1 MRNYSKNHDK
11 EVMEQ
16 IFNQLTNPFLARRF
30 DMKKGITLLMSLSII
45 ILAAALIMGVPAVV
59 KAAPIHLTYSNF
71 FPPSHIQSKLAAAW
85 CKEVEKRTHGKVKIT
100 YYPGG
105 TLTKGKNCYDGVV
118 NGLSDIGMSVL
129 GYTRGRFPIMQ
140 AVDLPLGYTSGKV
153 ATNICNAVYKKFKD
167 PGFNDTQVMYLMA
180 HGPGILFTRKKPVR
194 KLEDLKGMKIR
205 AHGTTAA
212 LVKALGGTPVA
223 MPMPELY
230 QALQKGVVDG
240 ALYPMEVNK
249 GWKMAE
255 QVKYCTMDLSC
266 SYTTSFFVVMNKK
279 KWNSLPK
286 DVQRTIEAINK
297 EWIPKHGAAWDSSD
311 TEGRNYFLK
320 KGGKIITLSK
330 AELARWKKAARPVI
344 SNYITQM
351 KKKGI
356 NGNEIVDF
364 IETMLKK

>member
-1 MRNYSKNHDK
+1 
-11 EVMEQ
+11 
-16 IFNQLTNPFLARRF
+16 
-30 DMKKGITLLMSLSII
+30 MKKGLTIFVGLSVI
-45 ILAAALIMGVPAVV
+45 ILAFTLVIGTTTSARAAAIQ
-59 KAAPIHLTYSNF
+59 LTYSNF

-85 CKEVEKRTHGKVKIT
+85 CKEVEKRTNGKVKIT

-129 GYTRGRFPIMQ
+129 AYTRGRFPIMQ

-153 ATNICNAVYKKFKD
+153 ATNICNAVYNKFKD

-180 HGPGILFTRKKPVR
+180 HGPGILFTRKKAVR

-286 DVQRTIEAINK
+286 DVQKTIDEINK

-311 TEGRNYFLK
+311 AAGRKYFKK
-320 KGGKIITLSK
+320 KGGEIITLSK
-330 AELARWKKAARPVI
+330 AELARWKKASRPVI
-344 SNYITQM
+344 TGYIAQM

-356 NGNEIVDF
+356 NGKEIVDY
-364 IETMLKK
+364 IESMLKK